1 MIIVLK
7 SIDPDCYQ
15 IVYDKRKKDYTTY
28 LPPKKTTLIQ
38 SKDIEDN
45 G

>member
-7 SIDPDCYQ
+7 SLDPDCYQ
-15 IVYDKRKKDYTTY
+15 IVYDERKKTFTTTY
-28 LPPKKTTLIQ
+28 LPTTLVQ
-38 SKDIEDN
+38 SKDKEDN

>member
-7 SIDPDCYQ
+7 SLDPDCYQ
-15 IVYDKRKKDYTTY
+15 IVYDKRKKDYKTN
-28 LPPKKTTLIQ
+28 LPPEKTTLVK
-38 SKDIEDN
+38 SKDGEDN

>member
-7 SIDPDCYQ
+7 SLDLDCYQ
-15 IVYDKRKKDYTTY
+15 IVYDKRKKDFTTY
-28 LPPKKTTLIQ
+28 LQTTLVH
-38 SKDIEDN
+38 SKDKEDN